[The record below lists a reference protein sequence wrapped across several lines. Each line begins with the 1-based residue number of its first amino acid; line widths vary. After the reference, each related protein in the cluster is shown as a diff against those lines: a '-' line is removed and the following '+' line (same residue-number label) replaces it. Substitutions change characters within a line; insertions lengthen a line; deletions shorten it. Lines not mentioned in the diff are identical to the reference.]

1 MELPPTTDSNLKNV
15 KYKITFIGSGNVA
28 TNLAHAFYQAGHTIN
43 QIVSRNEASA
53 KSLASHFGAYFGT
66 SLSEIYNDSDFILI
80 CVNDEAYK
88 EIIEQFPLGINA
100 IICHT
105 SGPVPLKVL
114 SEYATDHGV
123 IYPLQ
128 SLTKENVK
136 TMLEVPIFIE
146 WSSNNA
152 KEKIGDLADSI
163 SNKVREVN
171 SEDRMKYHLAAV
183 FANNFSNLMYVLA
196 KDYLDSQKLDFKNL
210 LPIIEET
217 ALRLKQNEPRK
228 VQTGPAKRGDR
239 AIVDKHLSMLSDTEL
254 KAIYKQLSDF
264 IMTEL

>member
-1 MELPPTTDSNLKNV
+1 MKF
-15 KYKITFIGSGNVA
+15 KITFIGSGNAA

-43 QIVSRNEASA
+43 QIVSRNEDSA
-53 KSLASHFGAYFGT
+53 KELARHFGAYYGT

-80 CVNDEAYK
+80 CVHDEAYK
-88 EIIEQFPLGINA
+88 EIIDQFPLGIKS

-105 SGPVPLKVL
+105 SGPVQMSVL
-114 SEYATDHGV
+114 SNYSAEHGV

-128 SLTKENVK
+128 SLTKSNVISF
-136 TMLEVPIFIE
+136 LEIPVFIE
-146 WSSNNA
+146 WNSNSV
-152 KEKIGDLADSI
+152 KEKIRDLADSI
-163 SNKVREVN
+163 SNRVKEVS

-196 KDYLDSQKLDFKNL
+196 KDYLDSEKLDFKNL

-217 ALRLKQNEPRK
+217 ALRLKQNEPRN
-228 VQTGPAKRGDR
+228 VQTGPAKRGDQ
-239 AIVDKHLSMLSDTEL
+239 AIVDKHLSMLSNTTLRE
-254 KAIYKQLSDF
+254 IYKKLSNL